1 MHKTP
6 LEQVER
12 AALLYRT
19 NKDASAALGIAKQSF
34 VRICRRHHIATPS
47 ARRQNRRTALRG

>member
-12 AALLYRT
+12 AARLYRT
-19 NKDASAALGIAKQSF
+19 NKDASAALGIAQQSF
-34 VRICRRHHIATPS
+34 VRICRRHHIATQRVGQ
-47 ARRQNRRTALRG
+47 ARWHKPGL